1 MNKLLNLSLSFLIS
15 QKSRKLCFLKLKHLK
30 RFIYFFTLSKR
41 EIEMSKLAASVITS
55 TSGGGG
61 GGGDNKSLIQ
71 NTNSYQIQ
79 NVQNYIKELEISEGQ
94 LSSVIKAIYENKQ
107 KDEFMKRLEEKIKQ
121 YDGEIEKL
129 CNRNYQNFVDS
140 FYELLAFRE
149 DTDKL
154 KSTLVDNNAKIQA
167 IGKGL
172 IKKIEELTKEGKKQN
187 NILQTIEALNKCL
200 PVFEVYRKLNDNMQQ
215 KKYYPALKLLEELE
229 IQHLP
234 MIKQYRF
241 SIAIQNLKK
250 SFKEQIKKE
259 SLNDL
264 KNFLETLR
272 IESELVGKIASSQVK
287 FIYLIVFVIFKT
299 LSPQKR
305 WQKRTKLIENIIY

>member
-1 MNKLLNLSLSFLIS
+1 
-15 QKSRKLCFLKLKHLK
+15 
-30 RFIYFFTLSKR
+30 
-41 EIEMSKLAASVITS
+41 
-55 TSGGGG
+55 
-61 GGGDNKSLIQ
+61 
-71 NTNSYQIQ
+71 
-79 NVQNYIKELEISEGQ
+79 
-94 LSSVIKAIYENKQ
+94 
-107 KDEFMKRLEEKIKQ
+107 
-121 YDGEIEKL
+121 
-129 CNRNYQNFVDS
+129 
-140 FYELLAFRE
+140 LAFRE

-167 IGKGL
+167 IGKLL

>member
-1 MNKLLNLSLSFLIS
+1 MN
-15 QKSRKLCFLKLKHLK
+15 
-30 RFIYFFTLSKR
+30 FF
-41 EIEMSKLAASVITS
+41 
-55 TSGGGG
+55 
-61 GGGDNKSLIQ
+61 
-71 NTNSYQIQ
+71 
-79 NVQNYIKELEISEGQ
+79 ELR
-94 LSSVIKAIYENKQ
+94 AIYENKQ

-121 YDGEIEKL
+121 YDCEIEKL

-154 KSTLVDNNAKIQA
+154 KNTLIDNNAKIQS

-187 NILQTIEALNKCL
+187 NILQTIDALNKCL

-234 MIKQYRF
+234 IIKQYRF

-272 IESELVGKIASSQVK
+272 IESELVGKIASSQVN
-287 FIYLIVFVIFKT
+287 FFSF
-299 LSPQKR
+299 
-305 WQKRTKLIENIIY
+305 